1 VLGIGRAEPASV
13 LTAREAEVLALV
25 EQGRTN
31 KEIAATLVISAKTVS
46 VHISNILTKL
56 GAANRTEAVTLAR
69 RDALLTFEPSTR
81 ARHLPGPSTPGP
93 GPPPER

>member
-1 VLGIGRAEPASV
+1 M
-13 LTAREAEVLALV
+13 LALV

-31 KEIAATLVISAKTVS
+31 KEIAATLVISTKTVS

-69 RDALLTFEPSTR
+69 RDALLTFEPSTPVR
-81 ARHLPGPSTPGP
+81 PFRGSSTLTRGGPTAR
-93 GPPPER
+93 

>member
-1 VLGIGRAEPASV
+1 M
-13 LTAREAEVLALV
+13 LALV

-31 KEIAATLVISAKTVS
+31 KEIAATLVISTKTVS

-81 ARHLPGPSTPGP
+81 VRPFRGSSTPTRGGP
-93 GPPPER
+93 TAR